1 MKSLSYREGIG
12 RRTFPCSQFLK
23 SSGRPGRLKKIVFP
37 CLFPPWAS
45 ARFRRRFGEKRVLR
59 RKCPS
64 FSRKTNKVGK
74 AGFPAPAERPPPWV
88 RRSGTAC
95 SPCFPFFPLSFLSR
109 KGPGPVR
116 GRAARGQKADEQHKS
131 GRNIAFRPVL
141 CYINLVLFNMI
152 SCILFAILRKEGR
165 NVAKCVITGKKTS
178 FGNTRSHAMNAS
190 RRTWKANLHKVRILV
205 NGKPKRVYV
214 SARALKSGKVK
225 RV

>member
-1 MKSLSYREGIG
+1 MPQNLPLFTVSQIFRTARPVKKDRFSMPVPSLGV
-12 RRTFPCSQFLK
+12 
-23 SSGRPGRLKKIVFP
+23 RPVPPAVWRKKGP
-37 CLFPPWAS
+37 SPQMPLLFPQNEQSWKGRIS
-45 ARFRRRFGEKRVLR
+45 RTG
-59 RKCPS
+59 RKAAAMG
-64 FSRKTNKVGK
+64 V
-74 AGFPAPAERPPPWV
+74 E
-88 RRSGTAC
+88 SGTAC
-95 SPCFPFFPLSFLSR
+95 SPCFPFSPLSFLSR